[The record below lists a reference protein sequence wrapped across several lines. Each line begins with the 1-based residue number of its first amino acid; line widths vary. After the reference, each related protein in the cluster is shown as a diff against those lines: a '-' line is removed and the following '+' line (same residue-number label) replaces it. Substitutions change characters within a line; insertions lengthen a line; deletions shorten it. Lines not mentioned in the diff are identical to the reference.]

1 MVPVNQN
8 PFISTILNYKTKNL
22 NIKFSR
28 AMHQLIVELLYPKN
42 KSFLRIL
49 NFNKIW
55 LSSCGLIVSEGP
67 SWPAIVSSF
76 AGAARTKLTDRM
88 TKNNA
93 CKNKLRKCKWSQSK
107 LRKKIHFIGG
117 KFVRKYVCGFF
128 FLKIGIIVL
137 CILTFHWKETLFLIT
152 ACLEARSEIRTTV
165 KITNIVINLT
175 QRRFS

>member
-1 MVPVNQN
+1 MNKSSRAKVWKETWFQEDSSSGLKAKVKAKFFLSSYIQEWFCVNKNLFTSMKSLRQCVVVKKNLVPVNQN

-93 CKNKLRKCKWSQSK
+93 CKNKLRKCKWS
-107 LRKKIHFIGG
+107 
-117 KFVRKYVCGFF
+117 
-128 FLKIGIIVL
+128 
-137 CILTFHWKETLFLIT
+137 
-152 ACLEARSEIRTTV
+152 
-165 KITNIVINLT
+165 
-175 QRRFS
+175 